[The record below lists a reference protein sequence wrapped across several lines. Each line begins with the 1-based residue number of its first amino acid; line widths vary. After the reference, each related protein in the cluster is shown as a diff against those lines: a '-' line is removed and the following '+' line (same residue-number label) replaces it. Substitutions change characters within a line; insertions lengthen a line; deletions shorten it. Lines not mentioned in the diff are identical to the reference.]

1 LSLQPPAAN
10 PPDSR
15 WVLTDGEGVVL
26 DASDAGAQLLGLSR
40 RGLVG
45 HSLYP
50 FFQENRTAIRRFAD
64 RASAGMM
71 VTMRGR
77 VRPRDRKPVE
87 VFAEIHPKPEAGRP
101 ELVWIFHDS
110 PAD

>member
-1 LSLQPPAAN
+1 MRAMLVPNFSGC
-10 PPDSR
+10 PDVDWSGT
-15 WVLTDGEGVVL
+15 V
-26 DASDAGAQLLGLSR
+26 
-40 RGLVG
+40 
-45 HSLYP
+45 YP